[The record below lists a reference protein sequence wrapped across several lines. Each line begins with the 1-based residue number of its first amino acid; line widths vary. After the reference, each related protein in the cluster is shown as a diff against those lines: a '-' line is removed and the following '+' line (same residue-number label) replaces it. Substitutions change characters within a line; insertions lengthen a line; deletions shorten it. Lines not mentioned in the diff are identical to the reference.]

1 MCDVVLD
8 FDALRPPSRLDI
20 EARNSELTEVYVR
33 QISRTI
39 HSNVEKVAF
48 PRRLQ
53 SVVASG

>member
-8 FDALRPPSRLDI
+8 FDAPRPPSRLDI
-20 EARNSELTEVYVR
+20 EARNSELTGVYVG
-33 QISRTI
+33 QISRTV

-48 PRRLQ
+48 CGGFQ